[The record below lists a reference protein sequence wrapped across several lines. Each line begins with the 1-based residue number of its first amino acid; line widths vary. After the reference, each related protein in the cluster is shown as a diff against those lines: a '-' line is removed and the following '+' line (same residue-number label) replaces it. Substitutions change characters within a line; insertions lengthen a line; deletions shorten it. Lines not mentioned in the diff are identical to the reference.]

1 MSFTEITLPSPLPF
15 DDCKFVVAMHE
26 SNELTSPPKSTFR
39 RENALNRMRLGHR
52 LLRAVLC
59 FVAVLFLCCPADQL
73 TAQDASVTSAELLPP
88 NTTGWVSV
96 PDVRALKKAIE
107 NTQLGAMMRDPNV
120 KPFIEDLT
128 KQVRGYLDKQNIRFG
143 LTLEDI
149 EKVQSGEICLAGV
162 LRKSAG
168 LGEDGVTDHAIVLL
182 VDVGASRQEAAELLE
197 QIGEELTARGA
208 TEEKIDLN
216 GIECSKWAFKKPQGL
231 RQKQFAYHALVG
243 DWLIATD
250 NEGTFRDIVNRV
262 EEPSEDRTV
271 LAKTEAFAAIQ
282 AKCNFEKEGYS
293 THLRWF
299 IEPFGY
305 VQLAQAI
312 ADAQNSGE
320 GKRNNIA
327 KKFKEEGFS
336 AIQGLGGSVAV
347 ATNDHEVVHRSFI
360 FAPAVTED
368 DDRYKLAAAMLDF
381 RNDEKSPLNPPV
393 WVPENAGGYLTLTWD
408 LDKALDRVG
417 SIIDKTAGVEGSF
430 RKALKS
436 IKIDP
441 KGPQVDIP
449 ALVNKLHDRITICSI
464 TQTPIDDES
473 ERIVFGVQLKDLE
486 DEEFISESIFRLY
499 KNDAEV
505 VDFNG
510 KRILVVDTASAVRNL
525 DYEDDFDDEFG
536 DDDFGGDPLADEEVE
551 TEEDIAPA
559 KPLFEK
565 QVFVVGGGFLLVGNN
580 LDQIKT
586 ILELLP
592 EKQGEGL
599 AKAAD
604 YLRVKAALEALA
616 GDEPPSLRQF
626 GRMDR
631 TLQTNYEMLRT
642 NRMPQSKTLL
652 GQLVNRAYSNDD
664 TPEGFVRPQELDG
677 SKMPED
683 YEGQVAKYFGPAG
696 QVVHSLEDG
705 WLVTGLILK
714 KSNAEAELE
723 SGNSQE
729 LVSGN

>member
-1 MSFTEITLPSPLPF
+1 
-15 DDCKFVVAMHE
+15 
-26 SNELTSPPKSTFR
+26 
-39 RENALNRMRLGHR
+39 MRLGHR
-52 LLRAVLC
+52 LARAVC
-59 FVAVLFLCCPADQL
+59 FFVAVLFVFCASRQI
-73 TAQDASVTSAELLPP
+73 TAQEASVTSEDLLPP

-107 NTQLGAMMRDPNV
+107 STQLGAMMKDPNV
-120 KPFIEDLT
+120 KPFIEDIT
-128 KQVRGYLDKQNIRFG
+128 KQVRGYLDKQNVRFG

-168 LGEDGVTDHAIVLL
+168 LGEDGITDHAIVLL
-182 VDVGASRQEAAELLE
+182 VDVGASREEAVELLK
-197 QIGEELTARGA
+197 QIGEELKARGA
-208 TEEKIDLN
+208 TAEKIELN
-216 GIECSKWAFKKPQGL
+216 GVECSKWAFKKPQGL

-250 NEGTFRDIVNRV
+250 NEGAFRDIVNRV
-262 EEPSEDRTV
+262 DKQTEETAV
-271 LAKTEAFAAIQ
+271 LAKTEAFSAIEE
-282 AKCNFEKEGYS
+282 KCNFEKEGYR

-299 IEPFGY
+299 VEPFGY

-327 KKFKEEGFS
+327 KKFQEEGFS
-336 AIQGLGGSVAV
+336 AIKGVGGAVAV
-347 ATNDHEVVHRSFI
+347 ATDDHEVVHRSFI

-368 DDRYKLAAAMLDF
+368 DDRYQLAAAMLDF
-381 RNDEKSPLNPPV
+381 RNKEKSPLNPPV

-417 SIIDKTAGVEGSF
+417 SIIDKTSGVDGSF
-430 RKALKS
+430 QKALKS

-449 ALVNKLHDRITICSI
+449 ALVNKLDDRITICSV

-473 ERIVFGVQLKDLE
+473 ERIVFGIQLKDLD

-505 VDFNG
+505 VEFNG
-510 KRILVVDTASAVRNL
+510 KRILVVDTANAVRNL
-525 DYEDDFDDEFG
+525 DYEDDFDEEFG

-551 TEEDIAPA
+551 TEEDVVPA

-580 LDQIKT
+580 LDQIKS
-586 ILELLP
+586 ILELMP

-599 AKAAD
+599 GDAAD
-604 YLRVKAALEALA
+604 YLRVKAALEAMA
-616 GDEPPSLRQF
+616 GDAPPSLRQF

-652 GQLVNRAYSNDD
+652 GQLVNRAYTNED

-696 QVVHSLEDG
+696 QVVHSLEEG
-705 WLVTGLILK
+705 WLITGLILK
-714 KSNAEAELE
+714 KSSEDAKLD
-723 SGNSQE
+723 SDKSQE
-729 LVSGN
+729 LAGGD